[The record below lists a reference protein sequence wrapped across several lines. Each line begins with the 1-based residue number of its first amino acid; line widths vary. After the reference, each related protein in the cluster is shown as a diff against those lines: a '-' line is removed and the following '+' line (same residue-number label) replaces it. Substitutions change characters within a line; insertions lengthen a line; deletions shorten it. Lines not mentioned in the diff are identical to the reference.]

1 MSFVSRSLHAPLKVS
16 FPSPKRR
23 SPNHHLARA
32 AREVV
37 IWRPSLGM
45 KLFLPTPQG
54 ISQAALRVGDSG
66 GPLVV
71 VINGLVF
78 QCSHKLRMQ

>member
-1 MSFVSRSLHAPLKVS
+1 MPKTTNCVMVRSKLIKVS
-16 FPSPKRR
+16 FPSRSGGRQITTERAQRR
-23 SPNHHLARA
+23 
-32 AREVV
+32 
-37 IWRPSLGM
+37 GM

-66 GPLVV
+66 GLLVV

-78 QCSHKLRMQ
+78 QCLHELRMQ